1 MNAERRYFLTRYLC
15 IIGTV
20 LCGSGSTI
28 IAKRLDSINF
38 YFPLFQTGLMFLG
51 MSICCGLTLLF
62 SKKNEHLKLI
72 QSSSEQKETKN
83 CIEKIGKFAFCV
95 TAIFDFLGSFMEYF
109 SYNLLK
115 ASSIVTFK
123 MMVIVFIVLYR
134 VIIMKKTI
142 YRHQKLGL
150 TFLGMGFL
158 IVGSE
163 VCFNSDNQ
171 IDWNS
176 TAGIGITLMIIAQ
189 IFNSSV
195 IVLQEY
201 QMNQIPITPQEAVLI
216 QGVSGLIFCTIVYA
230 PLHYLFRNFKSN
242 ITDISEPSIKLTNST
257 EILLLILFFLVVV
270 GFLNFF
276 QVKTI
281 KISDSLSLCTID
293 SGRVILVW
301 ILSIAFSFETAL
313 PVEIIGG
320 GCLIFGILIYNEVVV
335 IPCCGLKKSAKAS
348 MKENEIYRELK
359 IKDRQWQMNLDSI
372 LK

>member
-1 MNAERRYFLTRYLC
+1 
-15 IIGTV
+15 
-20 LCGSGSTI
+20 
-28 IAKRLDSINF
+28 
-38 YFPLFQTGLMFLG
+38 
-51 MSICCGLTLLF
+51 
-62 SKKNEHLKLI
+62 
-72 QSSSEQKETKN
+72 
-83 CIEKIGKFAFCV
+83 
-95 TAIFDFLGSFMEYF
+95 
-109 SYNLLK
+109 
-115 ASSIVTFK
+115 
-123 MMVIVFIVLYR
+123 
-134 VIIMKKTI
+134 
-142 YRHQKLGL
+142 
-150 TFLGMGFL
+150 MGFL